1 MQVINEPRVHIIGT
15 APPQFL
21 YNECQQ
27 VGGDPYLLL
36 KGTGEDRCPS
46 MALLKKVRGVWTV
59 IAVRRTVNLS
69 CHIGV
74 DGRTSCPAR
83 TPSPVGLRP
92 IHTSK
97 TPFHHPPAVVGGRV
111 RRHLLL
117 KTHPT

>member
-1 MQVINEPRVHIIGT
+1 MINAPRVIIMGT

-21 YNECQQ
+21 YNERQQ
-27 VGGDPYLLL
+27 VGGDSNLLL

-69 CHIGV
+69 CHIVV

-83 TPSPVGLRP
+83 TLSPVGQRRIRVKP
-92 IHTSK
+92 PFT
-97 TPFHHPPAVVGGRV
+97 TP
-111 RRHLLL
+111 LM
-117 KTHPT
+117 